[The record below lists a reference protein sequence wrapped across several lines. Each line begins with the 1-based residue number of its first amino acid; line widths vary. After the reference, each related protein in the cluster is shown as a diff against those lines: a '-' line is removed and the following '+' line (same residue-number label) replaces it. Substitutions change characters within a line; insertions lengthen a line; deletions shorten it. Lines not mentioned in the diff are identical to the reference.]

1 MFENYVAVD
10 WAMSNMAIARMT
22 TKSKKITTIDVPSS
36 ISDLKAYLKNLQG
49 SICLTFEET
58 TSAHWLY
65 TELREMVDKIIV
77 CDPYRNK
84 LLSEGAKTDKIDA
97 EKLVKLLRADLL
109 KEVFHSDD
117 KFIEIRKIASG
128 YEDLVKAGVRLKNQK
143 SAIYRSQHKKT
154 GDEELDCPSCNFV
167 LEGINKQIISYEN
180 EKKRYLNE
188 FKKLEHKHIEISRV
202 RDIPGMGYILAIK
215 TVARIVD
222 AKRFKDRNHFLSY
235 CGLVKL
241 DRMSGGKSYG
251 KRNSRYCRT
260 MKDVFKTATLA
271 SYDGNNQFGEYYSY
285 LINEKKLAEH
295 NARNAVARK
304 IATIVY
310 GVMKNNINYDP
321 FLYRKK
327 DVDNF
332 VDQ

>member
-22 TKSKKITTIDVPSS
+22 TKSSKITTIDVPSS

-65 TELREMVDKIIV
+65 SELREMVDKVVV

-109 KEVFHSDD
+109 KEVFHSGD
-117 KFIEIRKIASG
+117 KFIEIRKIVSG

-143 SAIYRSQHKKT
+143 SALFRSQHKCK
-154 GDEELDCPSCNFV
+154 EEKELDCSSSMFV
-167 LEGINKQIISYEN
+167 LEGLNKQIDSYEE
-180 EKKRYLNE
+180 EKKRYIKE
-188 FKKLEHKHIEISRV
+188 FVKLENKYSEIRRV

-222 AKRFKDRNHFLSY
+222 ARRFKDRNHFLSY

-241 DRMSGGKSYG
+241 DKMSGGRSYG
-251 KRNSRYCRT
+251 QRNPRYCRT
-260 MKDVFKTATLA
+260 MKSIFKIATLT
-271 SYDGNNQFGEYYSY
+271 SYDGDNQFAKYYSY
-285 LINEKKLAEH
+285 LINDKKIPAH
-295 NARNAVARK
+295 NARNATARK
-304 IATIVY
+304 IASVVY
-310 GVMKNNINYDP
+310 GVMKSNINYDP
-321 FLYRKK
+321 YMYRNK
-327 DVDNF
+327 DVI
-332 VDQ
+332 VL